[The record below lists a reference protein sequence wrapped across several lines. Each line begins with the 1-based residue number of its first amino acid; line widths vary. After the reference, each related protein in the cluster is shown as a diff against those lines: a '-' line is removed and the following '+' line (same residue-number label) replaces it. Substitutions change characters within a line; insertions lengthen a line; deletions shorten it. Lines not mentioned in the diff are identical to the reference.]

1 MVNTNVNPDDLLG
14 KAYDGRIVRRLLDF
28 LLPYRR
34 RLWFVAVAVIVSI
47 LTDLAIPLLIGEVAN
62 AVTVD
67 DLADLDGQRGL
78 VNLIGIA
85 AVAVLV
91 TRFFSNWAETYLTSW
106 LGNRVVYDLRD
117 TMFRHLQKLSVSY
130 TDRRGVG
137 AVMTRIQ
144 NDVSVINELFN
155 DGVVGLVANLLVLF
169 AIIVIM
175 LVINWQLALLTFIV
189 LPIMI
194 GVVSVWRR
202 FSVDAY
208 RATRR
213 TIGAVNGDLAESIDG
228 VRVVQGFGQ
237 ETGKHDYF
245 DGLNRANLEATI
257 HANRLGAVLLP
268 VAITLGAAATAV
280 VIYVGGGAWLKLTLS
295 AGDVIVFAALVDRF
309 FQPIRELAQQY
320 TLLQAGMAA
329 GERIFDLLDAEPEVE
344 DKPDA
349 TELPAIEGHVR
360 FEDVDFGYDRSG
372 TQILHGVSFDVP
384 PGQMLALVGET
395 GAGKSTIIS
404 LMLRFADVWDGR
416 VTVDG
421 HDVRDIT
428 QDSLRSQCGVVLQ
441 DAFLFPG
448 SVYENLRF
456 GRPEATDAEIEDAA
470 RAVGAHDFI
479 SHLPEGYYT
488 ELQERG
494 GRLSAGQRQLLSFA
508 RALLAD
514 PKILVLDEATSNID
528 TTTEFELQKAQR
540 RLLADRTSVVV
551 AHRLTT
557 IRDADEVIVLE
568 HGRIIERGTHDEL
581 VAAGGH
587 YAELVRT
594 QWREEGI
601 AAD

>member
-14 KAYDGRIVRRLLDF
+14 KAYDGRIVRRLLEF

-34 RLWFVAVAVIVSI
+34 RLWLVAVAVIVSI
-47 LTDLAIPLLIGEVAN
+47 LTDLALPLLIGWVVD
-62 AVTVD
+62 AVNVD
-67 DLADLDGQRGL
+67 DLDTLEGRTGL
-78 VNLIGIA
+78 VNLIGIT

-91 TRFFSNWAETYLTSW
+91 IRFFSNWAEIYLTSW

-117 TMFRHLQKLSVSY
+117 AMFRHLQKLSVSY

-155 DGVVGLVANLLVLF
+155 DGVVGLVANLLVLL

-237 ETGKHDYF
+237 ERAKHEHF
-245 DGLNRANLEATI
+245 DELNRANLDATI
-257 HANRLGAVLLP
+257 HANKLGAVLLP

-280 VIYVGGGAWLKLTLS
+280 VIYVGGGAWLDLTLS
-295 AGDVIVFAALVDRF
+295 AGEVTTFILLVDRF
-309 FQPIRELAQQY
+309 FQPIRDLAQQY

-349 TELPAIEGHVR
+349 KDLPAIQGHVR

-372 TQILHGVSFDVP
+372 TQILHKVSFDVP
-384 PGQMLALVGET
+384 PGHMLALVGET

-421 HDVRDIT
+421 HDVRDVT
-428 QDSLRSQCGVVLQ
+428 QGSLRSQCGVVLQ

-456 GRPEATDAEIEDAA
+456 GRPDATDAEVEDAA

-479 SHLPEGYYT
+479 THLPEGYHT

-528 TTTEFELQKAQR
+528 TTTEYELQKAQR
-540 RLLADRTSVVV
+540 RLLAGRTSVVV

-581 VAAGGH
+581 VAQGGH